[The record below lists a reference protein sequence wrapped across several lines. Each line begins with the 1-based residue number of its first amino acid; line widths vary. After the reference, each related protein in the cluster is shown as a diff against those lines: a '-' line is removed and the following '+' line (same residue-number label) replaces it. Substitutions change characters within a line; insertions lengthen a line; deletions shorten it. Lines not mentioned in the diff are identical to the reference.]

1 MRMGGYV
8 ISLILAFMVMASMVV
23 FSGASAALF
32 INIPAMMVVV
42 VFPLVLLRASFSFAE
57 MGRYFRMALR
67 GPGSRDPGFQ
77 NSVGSTGAAA
87 VDTVTAAE
95 LKRAVLC
102 FNALR
107 SYLLSAGFIGGIIGT
122 ITILANL
129 SDTAH
134 VGFGAA
140 LVLLTILYALVLSAL
155 VVLPLR
161 TSLEKQLAGEKT
173 QEAG

>member
-1 MRMGGYV
+1 MRIGGYV
-8 ISLILAFMVMASMVV
+8 VSLILAFMVMASMVV
-23 FSGASAALF
+23 FSGASGALF
-32 INIPAMMVVV
+32 INIPAMVVVV
-42 VFPLVLLRASFSFAE
+42 VFPLVLLRASFSFAD

-67 GPGSRDPGFQ
+67 CSELRGIGARGPGVQ
-77 NSVGSTGAAA
+77 NSE
-87 VDTVTAAE
+87 TAAE
-95 LKRAVLC
+95 LKRGVLF
-102 FNALR
+102 FNAMR
-107 SYLLSAGFIGGIIGT
+107 SYLLSAGFIGGMIGT

-161 TSLEKQLAGEKT
+161 TRLEKQLARGNA

>member
-1 MRMGGYV
+1 MRIGGYV
-8 ISLILAFMVMASMVV
+8 VSLILAFMVMASMVV
-23 FSGASAALF
+23 FSGASGALF

-42 VFPLVLLRASFSFAE
+42 VFPLVLLRASFSFAD

-67 GPGSRDPGFQ
+67 CSELRGIGARGSGARGPGVQ
-77 NSVGSTGAAA
+77 NSE
-87 VDTVTAAE
+87 TAAE
-95 LKRAVLC
+95 LKRGVLF
-102 FNALR
+102 FNAMR
-107 SYLLSAGFIGGIIGT
+107 SYLLSAGFIGGMIGT

-161 TSLEKQLAGEKT
+161 TRLEKQLAGGKA

>member
-8 ISLILAFMVMASMVV
+8 ISLILAFMVMVSMVV
-23 FSGASAALF
+23 FSGASGALF

-42 VFPLVLLRASFSFAE
+42 VFPLVLLRSSFSFAE
-57 MGRYFRMALR
+57 MGTYFRMALR
-67 GPGSRDPGFQ
+67 GPESRDSGFQ
-77 NSVGSTGAAA
+77 KTG
-87 VDTVTAAE
+87 TAAE
-95 LKRAVLC
+95 LKRGVLF
-102 FNALR
+102 FNGLR

-161 TSLEKQLAGEKT
+161 TSLEKQLAGEKAR
-173 QEAG
+173 EAG